1 MNYKN
6 ISTYQILE
14 GLARSSLDCVTNGFV
29 ATIFGLED
37 QEETVRTKHLTKQP
51 SQEGTSQEGTSQEGF
66 LGDSVF
72 TAAPGRPAGPR
83 PAFPKSATAHA
94 SQP

>member
-14 GLARSSLDCVTNGFV
+14 GLARSSPDCVTNGFV

-37 QEETVRTKHLTKQP
+37 QEETVRTKHLTRQP
-51 SQEGTSQEGTSQEGF
+51 SQEGTSQAGF
-66 LGDSVF
+66 HGDSVF

-83 PAFPKSATAHA
+83 PAFPKSATAHV